1 MQDFLEPDMEWSA
14 NGEDKQMVDYLTPGT
29 VYGDRFAALLRELDV
44 FMVLLTRN
52 NMVAQ
57 AISQL
62 KVNQEQR
69 FAVVNGLE
77 CRGYSLYTNKCKLSN
92 SPATRVS
99 AKDVIQH
106 AVHVLMH
113 IDHQITFLKHYKLPY
128 TEIVYEDAVLHTN
141 ATIDKLCSKFDT
153 FQRRCR
159 RMFLA
164 KKSYKPKS
172 DAAYTLGLEKVLGGA
187 AKLADLAVETSN
199 PVLHQLSTCVGTHFH
214 TAYPQSSCRH
224 DPKFLKLKREK
235 DSKKLKN

>member
-1 MQDFLEPDMEWSA
+1 MTQDFLEPDQEWSD
-14 NGEDKQMVDYLTPGT
+14 NGDGKQVVDYLTPGT

-44 FMVLLTRN
+44 FVVLLTRN

-57 AISQL
+57 TISQL

-77 CRGYSLYTNKCKLSN
+77 CRGYTLYTNKCKISTGQ
-92 SPATRVS
+92 ATRVS

-113 IDHQITFLKHYKLPY
+113 IDHQISFLKHYKLPY

-141 ATIDKLCSKFDT
+141 ATIEKLCSKFDT
-153 FQRRCR
+153 FQGRCR

-172 DAAYTLGLEKVLGGA
+172 DAAYMRGLEKVLGGA
-187 AKLADLAVETSN
+187 AKLAELAAKTSD
-199 PVLHQLSTCVGTHFH
+199 PHYHQLAKCIGAHFH

-224 DPKFLKLKREK
+224 DPKFLQLKK
-235 DSKKLKN
+235 TKKLNN